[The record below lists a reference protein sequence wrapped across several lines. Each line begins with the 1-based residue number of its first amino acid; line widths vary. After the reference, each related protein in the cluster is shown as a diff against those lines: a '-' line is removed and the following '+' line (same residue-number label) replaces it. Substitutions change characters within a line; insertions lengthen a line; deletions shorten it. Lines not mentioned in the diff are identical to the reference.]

1 MPPFKATVRVTPRR
15 SILDPQGKA
24 VRHALHNL
32 GYDGVEEVRAGK
44 LFELRLEAADR
55 AAAERAAHEAAEKL
69 LANPVMEDF
78 AVEVEA
84 AAPTPA

>member
-1 MPPFKATVRVTPRR
+1 MFKATVRITLRP

-24 VRHALHNL
+24 VRHALHSL
-32 GYDGVEEVRAGK
+32 GYAGIEDVRTGK
-44 LFELRLEAADR
+44 LVELQIDAGSRDE
-55 AAAERAAHEAAEKL
+55 AERIAREAAEKL

-84 AAPTPA
+84 VEAASA